1 MLLFQKGYV
10 EEKIEHLLLLFDND
24 QSITLCYLYVMLWIV
39 NQQLIDIVNKAIKKL
54 LYLLNY
60 WLNQ

>member
-1 MLLFQKGYV
+1 MVFG
-10 EEKIEHLLLLFDND
+10 ND

-54 LYLLNY
+54 LYLQNY
-60 WLNQ
+60 